1 MCRGC
6 ISLIRYINQDVVLN
20 SMKTPDHALKNLILT
35 GIYEGN
41 QTLQGIRE
49 FVRITPFTIDGEEFY
64 YRNESGLTSG
74 INYLKNRGWIT
85 VYPKD
90 GNGQPIKKPA
100 PTRPYRYYLNELS
113 YKYLSNPEGRMEYKD
128 QHIKERAAELARL
141 MVEDSD
147 KFKEAVERRAREMTP
162 IKVQNRIEKPVIKP
176 INQTIRIQMDDGAEK
191 EIELDSNN
199 EIKEVQELKA
209 QIKQQELNHTATI
222 QEYEN
227 YIREIESTLSKTDI
241 EAFKKYEK
249 NLSRDEKKQMRY
261 VLANE
266 YWNNGY
272 YLDDYFFKQW
282 GGDYIIAV
290 LKKLMELGQVIA
302 SESID
307 VFSRKSDLYKRRKS
321 RIKRIVSG
329 QEIAGCEIVIIG
341 TTESGLVID
350 SPFLEAEK
358 TLKW

>member
-1 MCRGC
+1 
-6 ISLIRYINQDVVLN
+6 
-20 SMKTPDHALKNLILT
+20 MKATPDHALKNLILT

-90 GNGQPIKKPA
+90 GNGQPIKKTA
-100 PTRPYRYYLNELS
+100 PTRPYRYYLNKLS

-147 KFKEAVERRAREMTP
+147 QFKEAVERRAKEMNP
-162 IKVQNRIEKPVIKP
+162 IKVQNRIEKPLLKP
-176 INQTIRIQMDDGAEK
+176 VNQIVKVQMDDTEK
-191 EIELDSNN
+191 ENVPDSNN
-199 EIKEVQELKA
+199 EIVQELKA
-209 QIKQQELNHTATI
+209 QLKQQKADHTATI
-222 QEYEN
+222 QQYEN
-227 YIREIESTLSKTDI
+227 YIRELESALSHSDV
-241 EAFKKYEK
+241 EAVKKFER

-261 VLANE
+261 ALAIE

-272 YLDDYFFKQW
+272 YLDEYFFKQW
-282 GGDYIIAV
+282 NGDYVVAV

-302 SESID
+302 PESID
-307 VFSRKSDLYKRRKS
+307 IFSRGSDLFKRRKS
-321 RIKRIVSG
+321 RIKRIVTG
-329 QEIAGCEIVIIG
+329 EEIAGCEIVIIG
-341 TTESGLVID
+341 ITESGIVID
-350 SPFLEAEK
+350 SSFLEAEK

>member
-1 MCRGC
+1 
-6 ISLIRYINQDVVLN
+6 
-20 SMKTPDHALKNLILT
+20 MKTPDHALKNLILT

-74 INYLKNRGWIT
+74 INYLKSRGWIT
-85 VYPKD
+85 IYPKD

-162 IKVQNRIEKPVIKP
+162 IKVQNRIEKPVLKP
-176 INQTIRIQMDDGAEK
+176 VNQIVNIQMDDDEEK
-191 EIELDSNN
+191 VIEFDSNG
-199 EIKEVQELKA
+199 EIKELGELKN
-209 QIKQQELNHTATI
+209 QLKQVETNHTATI
-222 QEYEN
+222 QAYEN
-227 YIREIESTLSKTDI
+227 YIRELESALSKSDI
-241 EAFKKYEK
+241 EAVKKFERT
-249 NLSRDEKKQMRY
+249 LSRDEKKQMRHA
-261 VLANE
+261 LAVE
-266 YWNNGY
+266 YLNNGY
-272 YLDDYFFKQW
+272 LLDEYFFQQW
-282 GGDYIIAV
+282 GGEYIIAV
-290 LKKLMELGQVIA
+290 LKKLLEFGQLVA
-302 SESID
+302 PESID
-307 VFSRKSDLYKRRKS
+307 IFSRGSDLYRRRKS
-321 RIKRIVSG
+321 RIKRIVTG
-329 QEIAGCEIVIIG
+329 QEIAGCEFFIKDF
-341 TTESGLVID
+341 TESSVVIG
-350 SPFLEAEK
+350 SPYLEEDK

>member
-1 MCRGC
+1 
-6 ISLIRYINQDVVLN
+6 
-20 SMKTPDHALKNLILT
+20 MKGTPDHSLKNLILT
-35 GIYEGN
+35 GISQKH
-41 QTLQGIRE
+41 QTLQEIRE

-85 VYPKD
+85 IYPKD

-162 IKVQNRIEKPVIKP
+162 IKVENRIEKPVIKP
-176 INQTIRIQMDDGAEK
+176 VNQTIKIMDDSEEK
-191 EIELDSNN
+191 EIELDSNG
-199 EIKEVQELKA
+199 EIKEVRELKA
-209 QIKQQELNHTATI
+209 QINQLEADHTATI
-222 QEYEN
+222 KEYEK
-227 YIREIESTLSKTDI
+227 YVRELESSRCQSDI
-241 EAFKKYEK
+241 EAVKKFERT
-249 NLSRDEKKQMRY
+249 LSREEKKQMRY
-261 VLANE
+261 ALATE

-282 GGDYIIAV
+282 NGDYIIAV

-302 SESID
+302 PESID
-307 VFSRKSDLYKRRKS
+307 VFSRKSDLYRRRKS
-321 RIKRIVSG
+321 RIKRIISG

-341 TTESGLVID
+341 TTESGVVIN
-350 SPFLEAEK
+350 SQYLEAEK
-358 TLKW
+358 ILKW